1 MSILFTPAKIST
13 LNLPNRLVRS
23 ATAERL
29 ADLRGFPL
37 PELKILYRELA
48 RGGVGLIISG
58 HMYVHPSGKAH
69 SEMTGIYA
77 DNLIPALSELTKSVH
92 QEGGKI
98 VVQINHG
105 GFQCDK
111 DVVAE
116 TIAPS
121 MIEDSRR
128 GQTSRAM
135 NLEEIET
142 TIDAYAQAARR
153 VKEAGFDG
161 VQIHA
166 AHGYL
171 ISQFLSPYTN
181 RRTDSWGGNL
191 QNRTRFLQKVC
202 QAVREQVGD
211 DFPMMIKLGMED
223 GVENGL
229 SPQEGAKIVT
239 ELEHFGLDVLEI
251 SGGYRSQNTKKGIRT
266 EQDEAFFLP
275 NVKIARNT
283 TILPIMAVGGY
294 RSMSVMENVL
304 ESGYADFISLCRPLI
319 SEPDLPNLFRAGI
332 KVRSRCISSNNCWP
346 KVLGAGISCKCPHDK
361 VVQQ

>member
-1 MSILFTPAKIST
+1 
-13 LNLPNRLVRS
+13 
-23 ATAERL
+23 
-29 ADLRGFPL
+29 
-37 PELKILYRELA
+37 LA

-77 DNLIPALSELTKSVH
+77 DDQIPPLSELAQSVH
-92 QEGGKI
+92 QEGGK
-98 VVQINHG
+98 VAVQINHG
-105 GFQCDK
+105 GVQCDQ
-111 DVVAE
+111 DVVADP
-116 TIAPS
+116 IAPS
-121 MIEDSRR
+121 AIEDSSR
-128 GQTSRAM
+128 GQSSRGM

-181 RRTDSWGGNL
+181 RRTDSWGGTL
-191 QNRTRFLQKVC
+191 QNRTRFLLKVC
-202 QAVREQVGD
+202 GAVREQVGD

-229 SPQEGAKIVT
+229 SPQEGAQIVAL
-239 ELEHFGLDVLEI
+239 LEQMRLDALEI

-275 NVKIARNT
+275 NVKLARTSTN
-283 TILPIMAVGGY
+283 LPIMAVGGY
-294 RSMSVMENVL
+294 RSMRVMERVL

-319 SEPDLPNLFRAGI
+319 SEPDLPNLFRAGT

-346 KVLGAGISCKCPHDK
+346 EVLGAGIGCKCPHDK
-361 VVQQ
+361 VVQR

>member
-1 MSILFTPAKIST
+1 MSILFTPAKIGT
-13 LNLPNRLVRS
+13 LNLPNRFVRS

-29 ADLRGFPL
+29 ADSRGFPL

-69 SEMTGIYA
+69 SEMTGIYT
-77 DNLIPALSELTKSVH
+77 DNLIPALSELSKSVH

-105 GFQCDK
+105 GVQCDK
-111 DVVAE
+111 DVLAE
-116 TIAPS
+116 PIAPS

-191 QNRTRFLQKVC
+191 QNQTRFLQKVC

-239 ELEHFGLDVLEI
+239 ELEQMGLDALEI

-275 NVKIARNT
+275 NVRIARKT
-283 TILPIMAVGGY
+283 TNLPIMAVGGY
-294 RSMSVMENVL
+294 RSIRVMESVL

-319 SEPDLPNLFRAGI
+319 SEPDLPNLLRAGI
-332 KVRSRCISSNNCWP
+332 KVKSRCISSNNCWP
-346 KVLGAGISCKCPHDK
+346 EVLGAGISCKCPHDK